1 MELGQDGWDRGRE
14 KFELIFEAEDA
25 GAFGGSS
32 YNIAYREN
40 ELIVPFLKY
49 PDQQHMASVWS
60 FYNQEW
66 NLLITLG
73 TNGGFISIG
82 GPDAAGRV
90 YLQGWIIDKR

>member
-1 MELGQDGWDRGRE
+1 
-14 KFELIFEAEDA
+14 
-25 GAFGGSS
+25 
-32 YNIAYREN
+32 
-40 ELIVPFLKY
+40 
-49 PDQQHMASVWS
+49 MASVWS